1 MTARPE
7 GPTLD
12 ALLDAVEEFL
22 QYHRQID
29 DGTQREGGGT
39 DRRANFVSRLQGL
52 VDELR
57 SSV

>member
-1 MTARPE
+1 MKVRPD

-12 ALLDAVEEFL
+12 VLLDAVEEFL

-29 DGTQREGGGT
+29 DGTQQEDEVT

-57 SSV
+57 SPV